1 MNNKNNKKITKSIY
15 FLGPEGSYTQIAADQ
30 FVTKIDN
37 ITLVEK
43 PQGSILKVI
52 ESIDNNIGD
61 IGIVPIENS
70 IEGIVR
76 ESIDNLL
83 TSSSRVMIGGEIIL
97 PITHCLIS
105 KSNDMSTIKN
115 IASHPQA
122 LAQCRYYIA
131 KNFGNKAKTE
141 PLPSTSEAV
150 KRLNNLDETWAAI
163 GTAGAAELYDLNILD
178 RDINDVKDN
187 YTRFLLLTSEP
198 CAPTGNDKSSIVFST
213 ANTPGA
219 LVDILK
225 AFKENGINLSYIES
239 RPSKRVFGDYSFFI
253 DFDGHIEDESVK
265 KTIGTI
271 IPKITFYKFLGSY
284 PKAGTEK

>member
-1 MNNKNNKKITKSIY
+1 MNNKKNEKITKSIY
-15 FLGPEGSYTQIAADQ
+15 FLGPEGSYTQIAAEH

-37 ITLVEK
+37 ITLTEK

-76 ESIDNLL
+76 ETIDNLL
-83 TSSSRVMIGGEIIL
+83 TTSSRVLIGGEIIL
-97 PITHCLIS
+97 PIAHCLIS
-105 KSNDMSTIKN
+105 KSTDMSKIKN

-131 KNFGNKAKTE
+131 KNFGNAVKTD
-141 PLPSTSEAV
+141 PLGSTSEAV
-150 KRLNNLDETWAAI
+150 KRLGNLNDSWAAI
-163 GTAGAAELYDLNILD
+163 GTSRAAELYGFNILD
-178 RDINDVKDN
+178 RDINDIKDN
-187 YTRFLLLTSEP
+187 YTRFLKLTSEP
-198 CAPTGNDKSSIVFST
+198 CSSTGNDKTSIVFST

-225 AFKENGINLSYIES
+225 AFKDNNINLSYIES

-253 DFDGHIEDESVK
+253 DFDGHMEDEPVK
-265 KTIGTI
+265 KTIGSI
-271 IPKITFYKFLGSY
+271 ISKITFYKFLGSY
-284 PKAGTEK
+284 PKAGGSK